1 MARKTM
7 KPKYFA
13 LVVGSGFSGSLLAWI
28 LQKQGKDT
36 LLIDQSAHPRF
47 AIGESS
53 TPTAD
58 FLIRHLAERWGLSE
72 LAPLA
77 SFGQW
82 QRHYPDL
89 VCGKK
94 RGFAYYSQTQGNS
107 FTDDE
112 LHSNSLLV
120 AASSDDAR
128 SDTHWLRSDVDHW
141 LFQQAVNSGTTGL
154 ERTSIR
160 NATFDPVANMW
171 QCTLASGDNQETQIQ
186 FRWLID
192 ATGGS
197 PRLRAW
203 TGVQSNSDWMRTRT
217 GAIFGHFRGVEDF
230 AIQTP
235 SYHEDLQNLFCGD
248 DSAQHHVF
256 ENGWLWALRF
266 CNGITS
272 LGFVLPETS
281 WPTTL
286 KTEERSAHWQA
297 LVARYPSIERM
308 LRSSEIV
315 APESGLGFMRRLSRC
330 SNSAIGK
337 GWISLPNAYGFVDPL
352 HSSGIAHSLSGV
364 ARIAEAFGGDERC
377 TLNLLNAYAEDVHE
391 ELSWID
397 TFVALCYQGLPSF
410 KNFAAL
416 ASYYFVSAI
425 GFEQDVAL
433 DPIHWPRGY
442 MLAKDSSLRSRAE
455 SMFKTVS
462 ENDMGSK
469 QLVEKIQSSI
479 APWNRVGLLDPSQ
492 KNRLAHTTAPKQ
504 VV

>member
-1 MARKTM
+1 M
-7 KPKYFA
+7 KPEYFA

-36 LLIDQSAHPRF
+36 LLIDQSTHPRF

-58 FLIRHLAERWGLSE
+58 FLIRHLAERWGLRE

-77 SFGQW
+77 SFGPW
-82 QRHYPDL
+82 QSHYPDL

-94 RGFAYYSQTQGNS
+94 RGFAYYSHTAGNS
-107 FTDDE
+107 FTDDD
-112 LHSNSLLV
+112 LHANSLLV

-141 LFQQAVNSGTTGL
+141 LFRQAVNSGTTGL
-154 ERTSIR
+154 EGTSIR
-160 NATFDPVANMW
+160 NATFDPVASKW
-171 QCTLASGDNQETQIQ
+171 QCTLANGDDPETPIQ

-197 PRLRAW
+197 PGLRDW
-203 TGVQSNSDWMRTRT
+203 TGVRPNSDWMRTRT

-235 SYHEDLQNLFCGD
+235 SYQEDLQNLFCGD
-248 DSAQHHVF
+248 DSAQHHVL
-256 ENGWLWALRF
+256 EKGWLWALRF
-266 CNGITS
+266 CNGVTS
-272 LGFVLPETS
+272 LGFVLPEGCWPTSLTAEERTTS
-281 WPTTL
+281 WRT
-286 KTEERSAHWQA
+286 

-308 LRSSEIV
+308 LCSSEIV
-315 APESGLGFMRRLSRC
+315 APKSGLGFMRRLSRC
-330 SNSAIGK
+330 NSSAMGK

-391 ELSWID
+391 ELVWID

-410 KNFAAL
+410 NNFVAL

-433 DPIHWPRGY
+433 DPVHWPRGY
-442 MLAKDSSLRSRAE
+442 MLAKDGSLRSQAE
-455 SMFKTVS
+455 AMFKRVS
-462 ENDMGSK
+462 ENKSDSK
-469 QLVEKIQSSI
+469 ELVETIQRSI
-479 APWNRVGLLDPSQ
+479 APWNRVGLLDPRQ
-492 KNRLAHTTAPKQ
+492 RNRLAHTVAPKRIF
-504 VV
+504 

>member
-1 MARKTM
+1 M
-7 KPKYFA
+7 KPEYFA

-36 LLIDQSAHPRF
+36 LLIDQSTHPRF

-58 FLIRHLAERWGLSE
+58 FLIRHLAERWGLRE

-77 SFGQW
+77 SFGPW
-82 QRHYPDL
+82 QSHYPDL

-94 RGFAYYSQTQGNS
+94 RGFAYYSHTAGNS
-107 FTDDE
+107 FTDDD
-112 LHSNSLLV
+112 LHANSLLV

-141 LFQQAVNSGTTGL
+141 LFRQAVNSGTTGL
-154 ERTSIR
+154 EGTSIR
-160 NATFDPVANMW
+160 NATFDPVASKW
-171 QCTLASGDNQETQIQ
+171 QCTLANGDAQETRIR

-197 PRLRAW
+197 PGLRDW
-203 TGVQSNSDWMRTRT
+203 TGVRPNSDWMRTRT

-235 SYHEDLQNLFCGD
+235 SYQEDLQNLFCGD
-248 DSAQHHVF
+248 DSAQHHVL
-256 ENGWLWALRF
+256 EKGWLWALRF
-266 CNGITS
+266 CNGVTS
-272 LGFVLPETS
+272 LGFVLPEGCWPTSLTAEERTTS
-281 WPTTL
+281 WRT
-286 KTEERSAHWQA
+286 
-297 LVARYPSIERM
+297 LVARYPTIERM
-308 LRSSEIV
+308 LCSSEIV

-330 SNSAIGK
+330 NSSAMGK

-364 ARIAEAFGGDERC
+364 ARIAEAFGGYERC
-377 TLNLLNAYAEDVHE
+377 TRNLLNAYAEDVHE
-391 ELSWID
+391 ELAWID

-410 KNFAAL
+410 NNFVAL

-433 DPIHWPRGY
+433 DPVHWPRGY

-455 SMFKTVS
+455 TIFKTVS
-462 ENDMGSK
+462 ENNIGSK
-469 QLVEKIQSSI
+469 QLVERIQNSI
-479 APWNRVGLLDPSQ
+479 APWNRVGLLDPCQ
-492 KNRLAHTTAPKQ
+492 RNRLAHTVAPKCIF
-504 VV
+504 